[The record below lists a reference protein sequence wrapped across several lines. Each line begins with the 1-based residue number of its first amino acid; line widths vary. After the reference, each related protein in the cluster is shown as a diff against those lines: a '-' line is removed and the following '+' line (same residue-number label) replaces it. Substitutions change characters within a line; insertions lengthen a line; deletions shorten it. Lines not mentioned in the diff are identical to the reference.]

1 MPKTQ
6 TEKRLF
12 PRIAATLPIYISPEF
27 LGETVD
33 LSETGLRFILQ
44 KPLLLSKARAKIELS
59 PNEGID
65 TEFKVIWNKHLV
77 QDGKFTYGACF
88 IRLKE
93 KDIEN
98 LRDAVVQSQ
107 LNTFINDITDSH
119 LKQEVEQYFIKDVKK
134 YIAEVIRLSKIANLD
149 SIDKNTVLNLKKAND
164 DIVQNGEKIIQKITQ
179 KNIRKKV
186 KQAFRLLI
194 GPWAYKSLIMKRGFE
209 KPRGYPGDYKM
220 LEIIY
225 DKEPFSTGFGRYFDL
240 YFLNNPYAE
249 AVRKRK
255 DRTAELLVDAINNHP
270 ASSMNILNL
279 ACGSCREIRDVLSSN
294 KLCYKG
300 SINFGLVDHD
310 EEALSFTKQALEI
323 FRKSNIEFSYFQ
335 ENILKFYDHK
345 AHYEKLFGKQDLI
358 YSIGLVD
365 YFPDR
370 MLKEMISFCLELL
383 AAKGKLLL
391 TIKDK
396 DRDPFAP
403 LPPGWYCDWEFVPR
417 NEQDIIDL
425 VKSSGS
431 NINVKTNLDE
441 SGKIVFIEITKN

>member
-1 MPKTQ
+1 MKKGDLENRQ
-6 TEKRLF
+6 F

-33 LSETGLRFILQ
+33 FSETGFKFILQ
-44 KPLLLSKARAKIELS
+44 KPLLLSKARARIELS
-59 PNEGID
+59 PNNGIE

-93 KDIEN
+93 KDIED
-98 LRDAVVQSQ
+98 LRGAVIQSQ
-107 LNTFINDITDSH
+107 LNAFVNDIGDAEIKRVT
-119 LKQEVEQYFIKDVKK
+119 EQYFNKDIKK
-134 YIAEVIRLSKIANLD
+134 YITEVARLSQIAPSD
-149 SIDKNTVLNLKKAND
+149 SLDKNTVLNLKKVND
-164 DIVQNGEKIIQKITQ
+164 DIVASGEKIILNIVQ
-179 KNIRKKV
+179 KNIRKKI
-186 KQAFRLLI
+186 KHAFRSLV

-225 DKEPFSTGFGRYFDL
+225 DKEPFSTGFGKYFDL

-255 DRTAELLVDAINNHP
+255 DKTAELLVNSINKHG
-270 ASSMNILNL
+270 ASSINILNL
-279 ACGSCREIRDVLSSN
+279 ACGSCREIRDVLSSD
-294 KLCYKG
+294 KLRYKG
-300 SINFGLVDHD
+300 VINFGLVDHD

-323 FRKSNIEFSYFQ
+323 FRKDNIKFSYFQ
-335 ENILKFYDHK
+335 ENILKFYDHSQ
-345 AHYEKLFGKQDLI
+345 HYEKLFGKQDLV

-370 MLKEMISFCLELL
+370 MLKEMILFCLGLL
-383 AAKGKLLL
+383 DKRGKLLL
-391 TIKDK
+391 TIKDI

-417 NEQDIIDL
+417 NEQDIINL
-425 VKSSGS
+425 IKSLKVD
-431 NINVKTNLDE
+431 IAMETILDE
-441 SGKIVFIEITKN
+441 SGKIVFIEIIKN